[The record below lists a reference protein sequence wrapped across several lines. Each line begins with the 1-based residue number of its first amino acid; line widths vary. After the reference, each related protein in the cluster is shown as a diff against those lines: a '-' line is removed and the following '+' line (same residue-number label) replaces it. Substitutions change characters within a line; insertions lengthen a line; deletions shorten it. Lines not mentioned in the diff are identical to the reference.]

1 MKQMASAISAGS
13 IMPNYPWLLTKAT
26 DIAALPGKISVQRML
41 GVPYPAWSPAEVFA
55 NVDAQAKAIADDLR
69 AAGTS
74 VAPDR
79 EIVAL
84 IAYLQKLGKFETV
97 APAKSSAR

>member
-1 MKQMASAISAGS
+1 
-13 IMPNYPWLLTKAT
+13 MPNYPWLLTKAT
-26 DIAALPGKISVQRML
+26 DTGALPGKISVQRML

-79 EIVAL
+79 EIIAL

-97 APAKSSAR
+97 APAKAAAR